1 MLALVLFSDLRMEKQ
16 FDNDTGKTV
25 SIANENAP
33 SIGFLSC
40 CILMFGI
47 GYWLADVMAD
57 SIVVSSR
64 LFSFLFNSVKKRKN
78 QAREQSIFSSK
89 LLSFHLYILC
99 LINLLFN

>member
-1 MLALVLFSDLRMEKQ
+1 MFTSQYMFIGWALSSFSMLALVLFSDLRMEKQ

-33 SIGFLSC
+33 SIGFLSF
-40 CILMFGI
+40 CILMSGI

-64 LFSFLFNSVKKRKN
+64 LFSVQFSKKTK
-78 QAREQSIFSSK
+78 ESS
-89 LLSFHLYILC
+89 S
-99 LINLLFN
+99 